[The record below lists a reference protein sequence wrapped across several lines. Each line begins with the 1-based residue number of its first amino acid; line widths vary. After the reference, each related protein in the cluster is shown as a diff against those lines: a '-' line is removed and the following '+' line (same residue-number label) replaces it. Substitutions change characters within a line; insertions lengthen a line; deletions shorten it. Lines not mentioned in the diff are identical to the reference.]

1 MSKRIVHRP
10 APPVF
15 DWWKW
20 CEQERLDRAW
30 IQLQDATILAAS
42 GPLYAGLRIR
52 NGDAFYSATLHLF
65 IGDRAGWWW
74 RLWTRGLLTDV
85 STGDVLEIQDHE
97 ETEGV
102 RDRAA
107 GQLARALLQ
116 ALRGEDHGHS

>member
-1 MSKRIVHRP
+1 MPVHRP

-15 DWWKW
+15 DWWRW

-65 IGDRAGWWW
+65 IGDRPSWQW
-74 RLWTRGLLTDV
+74 RVWTDGLSRNVLA
-85 STGDVLEIQDHE
+85 GDVLEIQDHE
-97 ETEGV
+97 ETGDV

-107 GQLARALLQ
+107 ERVTCVLLQ
-116 ALRGEDHGHS
+116 ALRGA